1 LDFQK
6 ANQKPLRTIYPMTTA
21 TIKPKYEPEIWL
33 KEYGDYLF
41 QFAFSKIRNTQQ
53 AEDLVQETFLAAL
66 KAFEKFEGRS
76 TVKTWLTSILKFK
89 VMDHYRRGLRE
100 IPESR
105 LQKEEAEFSTFMDSL
120 YDADNHRTLS
130 IQAIIPDGEEETW
143 RKEIRQHINDCL
155 DSVNPRYRQIFVMRE
170 IDDMKTD
177 DICKEAGITASNFWV
192 MLHRVRSMLQ
202 KCMHKKV
209 HND

>member
-1 LDFQK
+1 
-6 ANQKPLRTIYPMTTA
+6 M
-21 TIKPKYEPEIWL
+21 KPKYEPEIWL
-33 KEYGDYLF
+33 TKYGDYLF

-53 AEDLVQETFLAAL
+53 AEDIVQETFLSAL

-100 IPESR
+100 IPETR
-105 LQKEEAEFSTFMDSL
+105 LQKEETEFSAFMDSL
-120 YDADNHRTLS
+120 YDADDHRTLS

-177 DICKEAGITASNFWV
+177 EICKEAGITASNFWV

-209 HND
+209 HDD

>member
-1 LDFQK
+1 
-6 ANQKPLRTIYPMTTA
+6 MTNA

-66 KAFEKFEGRS
+66 KAFERFEGRS

-105 LQKEEAEFSTFMDSL
+105 IQKEETEFSTFMDSL
-120 YDADNHRTLS
+120 YDADDHRTIS

-143 RKEIRQHINDCL
+143 RKEVRQHINDCL

-170 IDDMKTD
+170 IDDMKTE
-177 DICKEAGITASNFWV
+177 DICKEAGITSSNFWV

-202 KCMHKKV
+202 KCMQKKV
-209 HND
+209 HNV

>member
-1 LDFQK
+1 MK
-6 ANQKPLRTIYPMTTA
+6 TA
-21 TIKPKYEPEIWL
+21 TIKPKYEPEVWL

-41 QFAFSKIRNTQQ
+41 QFAFSKIRNTPQ
-53 AEDLVQETFLAAL
+53 AEDLVQETFLAAI

-105 LQKEEAEFSTFMDSL
+105 LQKEETEFSTFMDSL
-120 YDADNHRTLS
+120 YDADDHRTLS

-177 DICKEAGITASNFWV
+177 DICKEARITASNFWV

-202 KCMHKKV
+202 KCMSKKV